1 MFIKLIAQVQ
11 WKKKKKRGPGYIA
24 GFVKIY
30 IKSFSY
36 YEI

>member
-11 WKKKKKRGPGYIA
+11 WKKKKRGPGYIA

-36 YEI
+36 CEI